1 MDEPLQL
8 IQYLYGETSDEE
20 AEAVEQRLAEDESL
34 RREYEE
40 LRSVKDDLDDRPAQG
55 PDALV
60 VDQIVAAAGEA
71 ARIHGDTPEADR
83 QPVARESVS
92 RTKRGARAGTRSL
105 TRRLQRA
112 SAALAV
118 VLAVGVGWWQWAGPG
133 LPGTETSMEATT
145 ASTPPAQ
152 EQTLSSGAAASRFD
166 GSAADASAL
175 PDWDEGDDVVRLHR
189 RIELLQAR
197 STPTQWSS
205 STQWTGLQPA
215 RQTIR
220 P

>member
-40 LRSVKDDLDDRPAQG
+40 LRSVKDDLDDRSAQG

-71 ARIHGDTPEADR
+71 ARVHGDTPEADR
-83 QPVARESVS
+83 QPVS
-92 RTKRGARAGTRSL
+92 RNGVPRTERGARAGTRSL

-112 SAALAV
+112 SAVLAV

-133 LPGTETSMEATT
+133 LAGTETSME
-145 ASTPPAQ
+145 TPTAQ
-152 EQTLSSGAAASRFD
+152 EQALSSSAAASRLN

-175 PDWDEGDDVVRLHR
+175 PDWDEGNDVVRLHR

-205 STQWTGLQPA
+205 ATQWTGLQPA
-215 RQTIR
+215 SQTIR

>member
-20 AEAVEQRLAEDESL
+20 AEAVEQRLAEDDAL

-40 LRSVKDDLDDRPAQG
+40 LRSVKDDLDDRPTHG
-55 PDALV
+55 PDSLV

-71 ARIHGDTPEADR
+71 ARVRDNAPEADR
-83 QPVARESVS
+83 QPVSRGHASRDEHAAR
-92 RTKRGARAGTRSL
+92 TGTRSL

-112 SAALAV
+112 SAVLAV
-118 VLAVGVGWWQWAGPG
+118 VLVVGVGWWQWSAPG
-133 LPGTETSMEATT
+133 LPGAEAPT
-145 ASTPPAQ
+145 ASTPPTQTQ
-152 EQTLSSGAAASRFD
+152 EQALSS

-197 STPTQWSS
+197 STPAQWS
-205 STQWTGLQPA
+205 GLQPA
-215 RQTIR
+215 SQTIR